1 MNNEVQEHIKALLMW
16 LVSPEVLKSVFT
28 LELEHLF
35 TKLESKPLKKYGS
48 T

>member
-16 LVSPEVLKSVFT
+16 LVSPEVLSQIGVYIGV
-28 LELEHLF
+28 
-35 TKLESKPLKKYGS
+35 TKLASKPLKKYGS